1 MAETNITRCPHCQTT
16 FRVRLEQLAAAKGAV
31 RCGSCLQVFKAADHI
46 VSGAKV
52 SNIAT
57 NTPATASPTPA
68 SPTQEAHTQEPKAP
82 KTKVPEAN
90 APEAKVEE
98 FEFPANDH
106 ITPSPTE
113 EPTTN
118 SVKKEFDVDD
128 GLFDDIPDQIN
139 DDPLEDFG
147 IRQPDRDNNET
158 FENSLQLDDAIFG
171 VQDDRNTSRFIMNDD
186 RDIEFGS
193 DQFGNHDSTDDAWAA
208 ILMDDDKKSSK
219 KSDPGDESWA
229 EALLDVDD
237 DLIEDIDMS
246 FEKEYVAKQEDDF
259 VPSLED
265 EPESDQFQ
273 LGGDDGHSHDTV
285 EIELSIAG
293 SVNDLLD
300 EPLNLENK
308 KKQKASDTSQPNFLW
323 LWLSGAIVMIFALIA
338 QVGYF
343 KFDSWSRNPNYRP
356 VYAASCQLLNCQLPA
371 IQNVKKM
378 NTQHFMVRPHP
389 KVKNALYIDT
399 LIINHADYEQPFPDL
414 NLIFTGLNEQ
424 TLASRHFKP
433 KEYLAGELAGSN
445 IMPLNVPVHIAIE
458 IASPGAEAVGYRIEL
473 VGNH

>member
-16 FRVRLEQLAAAKGAV
+16 FRIRLEQLAAAKGAV

-46 VSGAKV
+46 ISGAKV
-52 SNIAT
+52 SEVAT
-57 NTPATASPTPA
+57 KTPEQEPSIQEP
-68 SPTQEAHTQEPKAP
+68 SKQEAQTQEPERQK
-82 KTKVPEAN
+82 
-90 APEAKVEE
+90 AKVEE
-98 FEFPANDH
+98 IEFPESDH
-106 ITPSPTE
+106 ITPYPKE
-113 EPTTN
+113 EPAPVST
-118 SVKKEFDVDD
+118 KKDFDVDD

-139 DDPLEDFG
+139 DDPFEDFG
-147 IRQPDRDNNET
+147 IRQPDRDSNET

-171 VQDDRNTSRFIMNDD
+171 VQDNLNTSRFIMDD
-186 RDIEFGS
+186 DHDIELSSDKFGS
-193 DQFGNHDSTDDAWAA
+193 HDDTEDAWAA
-208 ILMDDDKKSSK
+208 ILMEDEKKPSK
-219 KSDPGDESWA
+219 KNDVEDESWA

-246 FEKEYVAKQEDDF
+246 FEKENVAKQEDDF

-265 EPESDQFQ
+265 DLESDQFQ
-273 LGGDDGHSHDTV
+273 LGGDKEHGHDAV
-285 EIELSIAG
+285 EIELDITG

-300 EPLNLENK
+300 EPLNLESK
-308 KKQKASDTSQPNFLW
+308 KKQREAVETSPSFLW
-323 LWLSGAIVMIFALIA
+323 LWLSGSIVMIIALVI
-338 QVGYF
+338 QIGYF
-343 KFDSWSRNPNYRP
+343 KFDSWSRTPDYRP
-356 VYAASCQLLNCQLPA
+356 VYEVSCQLLNCQLPA

-389 KVKNALYIDT
+389 KVKDALYIDT

-424 TLASRHFKP
+424 TVASRHFKP
-433 KEYLAGELAGSN
+433 KEYLAGELAGAN

-458 IASPGAEAVGYRIEL
+458 IANPGAEAVGYRIEL

>member
-16 FRVRLEQLAAAKGAV
+16 FRIRLEQLAAAKGAV

-52 SNIAT
+52 SEVAT
-57 NTPATASPTPA
+57 KSPVSASPA
-68 SPTQEAHTQEPKAP
+68 QEPP
-82 KTKVPEAN
+82 VQES
-90 APEAKVEE
+90 EVHEVKVEE
-98 FEFPANDH
+98 IEFPAADH
-106 ITPSPTE
+106 ITPHPTE
-113 EPTTN
+113 EPATD
-118 SVKKEFDVDD
+118 SAKKEFDADD

-193 DQFGNHDSTDDAWAA
+193 DQFGSHDNTDDAWAA
-208 ILMDDDKKSSK
+208 ILMADDKKPSK
-219 KSDPGDESWA
+219 KSDPEDESWA
-229 EALLDVDD
+229 EALLDVDE
-237 DLIEDIDMS
+237 DLIEDIDMC
-246 FEKEYVAKQEDDF
+246 FTKENVAKQEDDF

-265 EPESDQFQ
+265 EPESDQFH
-273 LGGDDGHSHDTV
+273 LSGDDGNSLDTV
-285 EIELSIAG
+285 EIELTIAG

-300 EPLNLENK
+300 EPLNLDNK
-308 KKQKASDTSQPNFLW
+308 KKQKTSATSHPNFLW
-323 LWLSGAIVMIFALIA
+323 LWLSGAMVMIFALIA

-356 VYAASCQLLNCQLPA
+356 VYEASCQLLNCQLPA
-371 IQNVKKM
+371 IQNIKKM

-389 KVKNALYIDT
+389 KVKDALYIDT

-424 TLASRHFKP
+424 TVASRHFKP

-445 IMPLNVPVHIAIE
+445 IMPLNIPIHIAIE

>member
-16 FRVRLEQLAAAKGAV
+16 FRIRLEQLAAAKGAV
-31 RCGSCLQVFKAADHI
+31 RCGSCLQVFKAADHL

-52 SNIAT
+52 SEVAT
-57 NTPATASPTPA
+57 NTPVPASPISASTTQE
-68 SPTQEAHTQEPKAP
+68 SPTQE
-82 KTKVPEAN
+82 PETH
-90 APEAKVEE
+90 ETKVEE
-98 FEFPANDH
+98 IEFPAADH
-106 ITPSPTE
+106 ITPHPKE
-113 EPTTN
+113 EPAPAST
-118 SVKKEFDVDD
+118 KKDFNVDD

-147 IRQPDRDNNET
+147 IRQPDRDSNET
-158 FENSLQLDDAIFG
+158 FENSLQLDDSIFG
-171 VQDDRNTSRFIMNDD
+171 VQDDRNTSRFIMDD
-186 RDIEFGS
+186 DHDIEFGS
-193 DQFGNHDSTDDAWAA
+193 DKFGSHDNTDDAWAA
-208 ILMDDDKKSSK
+208 ILMEDDKKPSK
-219 KSDPGDESWA
+219 KSDPEDESWA
-229 EALLDVDD
+229 EALLDIDD

-246 FEKEYVAKQEDDF
+246 FEKENVAKQEDDF

-265 EPESDQFQ
+265 DLESDQFH
-273 LGGDDGHSHDTV
+273 LGGDKEHRHDAV
-285 EIELSIAG
+285 EIELNIAG

-300 EPLNLENK
+300 EPLNLESK
-308 KKQKASDTSQPNFLW
+308 KKQQNTVETHPSFLW
-323 LWLSGAIVMIFALIA
+323 LWLSGAIVMIIALVV

-356 VYAASCQLLNCQLPA
+356 VYEISCQLLNCQLPA

-389 KVKNALYIDT
+389 KVKDALYIDT

-424 TLASRHFKP
+424 TVASRHFKP